1 MASPLQG
8 PCFTRSGVP
17 PCTCS
22 SLTLPPVPALCKFP
36 SPLPCARSF
45 PLLMKTCMKLTDI
58 TKSRSRSKEEMLLPR
73 CRGFGFVSR
82 VEKPVLTRRG
92 IVFCKRVSSR
102 NEWCVWYIKI
112 SSFSSTIHL
121 DFSFHLIIV
130 SLPGHDVGYSPK
142 IVRRL
147 KKSRIHYHR
156 YSRSE
161 NHRSPI

>member
-36 SPLPCARSF
+36 SPLPCARRF

-92 IVFCKRVSSR
+92 MVFCKRVSSR
-102 NEWCVWYIKI
+102 NEWCVWYIRSPPFLQQSILISHFI
-112 SSFSSTIHL
+112 SSSS
-121 DFSFHLIIV
+121 
-130 SLPGHDVGYSPK
+130 
-142 IVRRL
+142 
-147 KKSRIHYHR
+147 HYQAMTSGIPR
-156 YSRSE
+156 KLFVV
-161 NHRSPI
+161 